1 MSLAKSHS
9 SPKKRDRKAK
19 PNLYGDC
26 KIDAYDKAERVL
38 DLVYADITN
47 AVSRSDCL
55 QKLMEGLYENDPLS
69 RRQAVYY
76 YDAALKRF
84 EVDTDI
90 ETDKLKKIFYERYES
105 LLAEAIEYGDRMGA
119 KSILDSMSKLFL
131 GMDKPTTAIQV
142 NNEKDGGVVINF
154 GYNKDEN

>member
-1 MSLAKSHS
+1 M
-9 SPKKRDRKAK
+9 PKRKDRKAK

-26 KIDAYDKAERVL
+26 KIDKYENAERIL
-38 DLVYADITN
+38 DLVYVDITN

-69 RRQAVYY
+69 KRQAMYY

-90 ETDKLKKIFYERYES
+90 EAEKLKKIFYERYES
-105 LLAEAIEYGDRMGA
+105 LLAEAIEVGDRTNA
-119 KSILDSMSKLFL
+119 KSILDSMAKLFL

-142 NNEKDGGVVINF
+142 NNEKDGGVTINF
-154 GYNKDEN
+154 GLTNNNDEH